1 MSTGTAQQAPF
12 PSADQEPQFLADY
25 YEHLAEE
32 DRQSYPSDTLAGR
45 AREHWQLA
53 QGRVPGEANVS
64 VVDEGSRSIVYI
76 VTDDM
81 PFLVDSV
88 TAEVVRQ
95 RLAIHLVVHP
105 MFVVTRRRSDHSLV
119 TVERV
124 PSQWG
129 LTSGDTATLPQLT
142 ALAAQGD
149 NVTSMES
156 WIAIETSRATAAQRE
171 EIVDGVHRVLRDVR
185 AAVDD
190 WQAMRTKAV
199 EIAEGLATVAGDDV
213 PDLEPTREL
222 LRWLDAGNF
231 TFLGYREYDL
241 VTAGGED
248 VLELVEGSGL
258 GLLRGDGAHT
268 LQHLTA
274 EGQAH
279 ARERRALVITKANS
293 RSTVH
298 RAAYLDYIGIKRF
311 DANGRVDGER
321 RFIGLF
327 ASSAY
332 TQSARS
338 VPIVR
343 DKLDA
348 VMRRS
353 GFPADSHS
361 GKDLLAILETYPRDE
376 LFQIDVDTL
385 LDTVLRI
392 QRLQERRRTRLF
404 LRPDIYGRF
413 MNAVVY
419 LPKDRYNTAV
429 RRRIEE
435 ELGRE
440 FHAESIDYD
449 AHMSESALARLY
461 FRIRLPKG
469 ATVGAADTSGLEQRL
484 VSATRSWSEG
494 IAQVLHEN
502 RPLEQAEHLAAVWG
516 EAFPA
521 SYRVDYSVEDALED
535 ITRFEAYALERAAA
549 DKAAEEEAPERPAV
563 HVYLPRGAGEDL
575 EEDARVKLYLLEPKS
590 LSQILPYFHN
600 LGLEVLDERP
610 FEIETADAREFFLYD
625 LGLKYPSGV
634 DPVSTGDLLADA
646 FGSAVSGETESDSL
660 DRLVLREGLRSRQ
673 VVLLR
678 SYAKY
683 MRQMGNT
690 NSFGFMADTL
700 LANAQVTRRLVAYFE
715 ARFDPTLGEAERT
728 ETVERLRGELAEA
741 LEQVPTLDADR
752 LLRTFINLIDAT
764 LRTNF
769 YLGRTYL
776 SIKLLPSMIEGLP
789 SPRPAYE
796 IWVYSPRVEGVHLR
810 FGKVA
815 RGGLR
820 WSDRRE
826 DFRTEI
832 LGLVKAQVVKNAV
845 IVPTGAKGGFFAK
858 RLPDPAL
865 DRAAWVAEGIES
877 YKTFIRGLLDITDN
891 RVAVPAAEAAADPAG
906 DAAAATEKVVPPTG
920 VVRHDEDDSYL
931 VVAADKGTA
940 TFSDIANGLAAEYGF
955 WLGDA
960 FASGGSVGYDHK
972 AMGITARGAWESV
985 KRHFSE
991 LDLDT
996 QTEDFTV
1003 VGVGDMSGDVFG
1015 NGMLLSEHIRL
1026 VAAFDHRHIF
1036 LDPTPDAAASFAER
1050 RRLFELPRSS
1060 WDDYSRELISAGGGV
1075 YPRSA
1080 KWIPVSDEVRAAL
1093 GLPEGTQ
1100 QLSVH
1105 EMLRAILLAP
1115 VDLFYNGG
1123 IGTYVK
1129 ASTETHGDVGDKA
1142 NDAIRVDGRD
1152 LRVKVVGEGGNL
1164 GFTQRGRIEAALQG
1178 VILNTDAIDNSAGVD
1193 CSDHEVNI
1201 KIFVDRMVAAG
1212 RLDEGERTDF
1222 LASMTDEVARL
1233 VLEDNIDQNILL
1245 VNDRAKVAEWS
1256 PSFERLMDW
1265 LEERADLKREL
1276 EALPSTGDLRR
1287 RLEQGQGLTSPE
1299 LSVLAAYAKIELTE
1313 SLRESDL
1320 ADDPWFR
1327 DTLRSY
1333 FPRQLAERFD
1343 EDLDTHPLRREIIAT
1358 VIANDM
1364 INLGGITFAFRTI
1377 EETSAAPESIA
1388 KAFVALREIYRLDE
1402 LTAELNALPASFPTE
1417 HWTAIQLD
1425 VRRLLDRAVRWLLH
1439 QGTSGRTIAEVVAKY
1454 APTMESLRARLLT
1467 FLRGQ
1472 DAERVG
1478 AWLERAREWELPEH
1492 LAHRW
1497 AELFESYAL
1506 LDVARIAET
1515 SEADV
1520 EDVASL
1526 YYTVFDRFRVD
1537 SLLERITSL
1546 PRRDRWQALARAAL
1560 RDDLYSTVADITRS
1574 IMETAP
1580 GSAAPEERLAVWEAD
1595 NREQLDR
1602 AATMF
1607 AEVNALESDDMA
1619 SLSVALRLLRSIVR
1633 H

>member
-1 MSTGTAQQAPF
+1 MSTGTAQQTPF
-12 PSADQEPQFLADY
+12 PSAEQESRFLAEY

-32 DRQSYPSDTLAGR
+32 DQQAYPSETLQER
-45 AREHWQLA
+45 AREHWKVA
-53 QGRVPGEANVS
+53 EGRVVGTANVAI
-64 VVDEGSRSIVYI
+64 VDEGGRSIVYI

-88 TAEVVRQ
+88 TAELVRQ
-95 RLAIHLVVHP
+95 HAPIHLVVHP
-105 MFVVTRRRSDHSLV
+105 MFVVTRRRSDDGIV
-119 TVERV
+119 AVDRV
-124 PSQWG
+124 PAQWG
-129 LTSGDTATLPQLT
+129 MTSGDTATMPLLS
-142 ALAAQGD
+142 ALIADGD
-149 NVTSMES
+149 NATHIES
-156 WIAIETSRATAAQRE
+156 WIAIETNRASASQKPE
-171 EIVDGVHRVLRDVR
+171 LIEGIQRVLGDVR
-185 AAVDD
+185 AAVED
-190 WQAMRTKAV
+190 WNPMRTKAL
-199 EIAEGLATVAGDDV
+199 EIADGLGTVAGAEDI
-213 PDLEPTREL
+213 PDLVPTQEL
-222 LRWLDAGNF
+222 LRWLEEGNF

-241 VTAGGED
+241 TTADGED

-258 GLLRGDGAHT
+258 GLLRGDGAHA

-274 EGQAH
+274 EGQEH

-298 RAAYLDYIGIKRF
+298 RPAYLDYIGIKRF
-311 DANGRVDGER
+311 DAQGRVDGER

-332 TQSARS
+332 TQSART
-338 VPIVR
+338 VPIVK
-343 DKLDA
+343 DKIDE

-353 GFPADSHS
+353 GFPSDSHS

-385 LDTVLRI
+385 LNTVTRI

-429 RRRIEE
+429 RRRIEQ
-435 ELGRE
+435 ELERE
-440 FHAESIDYD
+440 FHSSSIDYD
-449 AHMSESALARLY
+449 SHMSDSALARLY
-461 FRIRLPKG
+461 FRIRLPKSAEG
-469 ATVGAADTSGLEQRL
+469 GGVDLHSIDTAALEQRL
-484 VSATRSWSEG
+484 VTATRSWSEG

-502 RPLEQAEHLAAVWG
+502 RPLEQAEHLAAVWS
-516 EAFPA
+516 EAFPQ
-521 SYRVDYSVEDALED
+521 SYRIDYSIEDALD
-535 ITRFEAYALERAAA
+535 DLTRFEAYAAEQAALEAERA
-549 DKAAEEEAPERPAV
+549 EGEEAPERPAV
-563 HVYLPRGAGEDL
+563 HVYLPQGAGESL
-575 EEDARVKLYLLEPKS
+575 EEDARVKLYLFEPKS

-610 FEIETADAREFFLYD
+610 FEITTGDEREFFLYD
-625 LGLKYPSGV
+625 LGLKYPAGV
-634 DPVSTGDLLADA
+634 DPLATGKLLADA
-646 FGSAVSGETESDSL
+646 FGAALAGETESDGL

-673 VVLLR
+673 VVVLR
-678 SYAKY
+678 AYAKY
-683 MRQMGNT
+683 MRQTGNT
-690 NSFGFMADTL
+690 NSLGFIADTL
-700 LANAQVTRRLVAYFE
+700 LNNAEVTRRLVAYFE
-715 ARFDPTLGEAERT
+715 ARFDPQVADGEREQVTAQVTAE
-728 ETVERLRGELAEA
+728 LMAELEK
-741 LEQVPTLDADR
+741 VPTLDADR
-752 LLRTFINLIDAT
+752 LLRTFINLIEAT

-769 YLGRTYL
+769 YLGRNYL
-776 SIKLLPSMIEGLP
+776 SLKLRPSQIEGLP
-789 SPRPAYE
+789 SPKPAYE

-858 RLPDPAL
+858 RLPDPAA
-865 DRAAWVAEGIES
+865 DRAAWLAEGVES

-891 RVAVPAAEAAADPAG
+891 RVTTEAG
-906 DAAAATEKVVPPTG
+906 EQVVPPAG
-920 VVRHDEDDSYL
+920 VVRHDDDDSYL

-940 TFSDIANGLAAEYGF
+940 TFSDIANGLSAEYGF

-991 LDLDT
+991 LDHDT

-1036 LDPTPDAAASFAER
+1036 LDPTPDAASSYAER

-1060 WDDYSRELISAGGGV
+1060 WDDYDRDLISAGGGV

-1080 KWIPVSDEVRAAL
+1080 KWIPVSEEVRTAL
-1093 GLPEGTQ
+1093 GLPEGTT
-1100 QLSVH
+1100 QLSVA
-1105 EMLRAILLAP
+1105 EMLKAVLLAP

-1129 ASTETHGDVGDKA
+1129 ASTETNAEVGDKA

-1178 VILNTDAIDNSAGVD
+1178 VILNTDAMDNSAGVD
-1193 CSDHEVNI
+1193 TSDHEVNI

-1212 RLDEGERTDF
+1212 KLQASERTDF
-1222 LASMTDEVARL
+1222 LASMTGEVARL
-1233 VLEDNIDQNILL
+1233 VLADNIDQNILL
-1245 VNDRAKVAEWS
+1245 VNDRAKVVEWS

-1265 LEERADLKREL
+1265 LEKEADLKRDL
-1276 EALPSTGDLRR
+1276 EALPSTGELQKRV
-1287 RLEQGQGLTSPE
+1287 EQGQGLTSPE

-1313 SLRESDL
+1313 ALRESDL

-1327 DTLRSY
+1327 DTLRKY
-1333 FPRQLAERFD
+1333 FPSEIGERFD
-1343 EDLDTHPLRREIIAT
+1343 EELDSHPLRREIIAT
-1358 VIANDM
+1358 AVANDM

-1377 EETSAAPESIA
+1377 EETSATPAAVA
-1388 KAFVALREIYRLDE
+1388 KAFVALREVYRLDE
-1402 LTAELNALPASFPTE
+1402 LTDAVNAMPASFPTE
-1417 HWTAIQLD
+1417 HWTMVHLD
-1425 VRRLLDRAVRWLLH
+1425 IRRLLDRAVRWLLH
-1439 QGTSGRTIAEVVAKY
+1439 QGTAGKTIAEVVGQYGPPLA
-1454 APTMESLRARLLT
+1454 TLRARLLDY
-1467 FLRGQ
+1467 LRGQ
-1472 DAERVG
+1472 DAARVMS
-1478 AWLERAREWELPEH
+1478 WLERGRSWGLPEE
-1492 LAHRW
+1492 LAKRW
-1497 AELFESYAL
+1497 AELFESFAL
-1506 LDVARIAET
+1506 LDVARIAQST
-1515 SEADV
+1515 GSPV
-1520 EDVASL
+1520 EQVAAV

-1537 SLLERITSL
+1537 DLLERITAL

-1560 RDDLYSTVADITRS
+1560 RDDLYATVADFTRS
-1574 IMETAP
+1574 VMDAAP
-1580 GSAAPEERLAVWEAD
+1580 DSAAPDARLAVWEEA

-1602 AATMF
+1602 AAAMF

>member
-1 MSTGTAQQAPF
+1 MSTGTAQQTPF
-12 PSADQEPQFLADY
+12 PTSEQEPRFLADY
-25 YEHLAEE
+25 YEHLADE
-32 DRQSYPSDTLAGR
+32 DRQSYSTETLAER
-45 AREHWQLA
+45 ARRHRNLA
-53 QGRVPGEANVS
+53 EQRNAGTAKIEI
-64 VVDEGSRSIVYI
+64 VDEGGRSIVYI

-88 TAEVVRQ
+88 SAELIRAHC
-95 RLAIHLVVHP
+95 AIHLVVHP
-105 MFVVTRRRSDHSLV
+105 MFVVTRRRDDGVLV
-119 TVERV
+119 GVERV
-124 PSQWG
+124 PAQWG
-129 LTSGDTATLPQLT
+129 LASGDTAALPKLSH
-142 ALAAQGD
+142 LVSDGD
-149 NVTSMES
+149 VTTHMES
-156 WIAIETSRATAAQRE
+156 WITIETDRISAARKNELRE
-171 EIVDGVHRVLRDVR
+171 GIRRVLGDVR
-185 AAVDD
+185 SAVDD
-190 WQAMRTKAV
+190 WQPMRAKAL
-199 EIAEGLATVAGDDV
+199 EIARSLDKVVGGEDIA
-213 PDLEPTREL
+213 DLKPTQEL
-222 LRWLDAGNF
+222 LHWLEAGNF

-241 VTAGGED
+241 KTENGED

-258 GLLRGDGAHT
+258 GLLRGDGAHA

-279 ARERRALVITKANS
+279 ARERRALNVTKANS

-298 RAAYLDYIGIKRF
+298 RPAYLDYVGIKRF
-311 DANGRVDGER
+311 DAEGQVDGER

-338 VPIVR
+338 VPIVK
-343 DKLDA
+343 DKIES
-348 VMRRS
+348 VMRQS

-376 LFQIDVDTL
+376 LFQMDAKL
-385 LDTVLRI
+385 LFDTVMRI
-392 QRLQERRRTRLF
+392 QLLQERRRTRLF
-404 LRPDIYGRF
+404 LRPDLFGRF

-429 RRRIEE
+429 RRRIEV
-435 ELGRE
+435 ELEKE
-440 FHAESIDYD
+440 FHSDQIDYD
-449 AHMSESALARLY
+449 AHLSESALARLY

-469 ATVGAADTSGLEQRL
+469 ASAKEVDMNALEQRL
-484 VSATRSWSEG
+484 VTATRSWAEG

-502 RPLEQAEHLAAVWG
+502 RTLDEAEHLAAVWS

-521 SYRVDYSVEDALED
+521 AYRVDYSIEDALDDIQWFED
-535 ITRFEAYALERAAA
+535 YATERE
-549 DKAAEEEAPERPAV
+549 AAEKAEGEEMPERPAV
-563 HVYLPRGAGEDL
+563 RVYVPEGVGAEL

-600 LGLEVLDERP
+600 LGLEVLDEKP
-610 FEIETADAREFFLYD
+610 FEIETADARDFFLYD
-625 LGLKYPSGV
+625 LGLKYPAQV
-634 DPVSTGDLLADA
+634 DPLATGDLLADA
-646 FGSAVSGETESDSL
+646 FGAALAGETESDLL
-660 DRLVLREGLRSRQ
+660 DRLVLREGMSSRQ
-673 VVLLR
+673 VVILR

-683 MRQMGNT
+683 MRQTGNT
-690 NSFGFMADTL
+690 NSLGFIADTL
-700 LANAQVTRRLVAYFE
+700 LANSAVTRRLIALFE
-715 ARFDPTLGEAERT
+715 ARFDPSLAEDERT
-728 ETVERLRGELAEA
+728 AASERLRAELVEA

-752 LLRTFINLIDAT
+752 LLRTFINLIEAT

-769 YLGRTYL
+769 YLGKSYL
-776 SIKLLPSMIEGLP
+776 SLKLRPADIVGLP
-789 SPRPAYE
+789 SPKPLFE

-858 RLPDPAL
+858 RLPNPAV
-865 DRAAWVAEGIES
+865 DRAAWLAEGIES
-877 YKTFIRGLLDITDN
+877 YKTFIRGLLDLTDN
-891 RVAVPAAEAAADPAG
+891 RVTAPGEG
-906 DAAAATEKVVPPTG
+906 ERVVPPAA
-920 VVRHDEDDSYL
+920 VVRHDDDDPYL

-940 TFSDIANGLAAEYGF
+940 TFSDIANGISAEYGF

-991 LDLDT
+991 LDVDT

-1026 VAAFDHRHIF
+1026 VAAFDHRHLF
-1036 LDPTPDAAASFAER
+1036 LDPNPDPTTSFAER
-1050 RRLFELPRSS
+1050 RRLFDLPRSS
-1060 WDDYSRELISAGGGV
+1060 WDDYNKDLLSPGGGV
-1075 YPRSA
+1075 FPRTA
-1080 KWIPVSDEVRAAL
+1080 KWIPVSPEVREAL
-1093 GLPEGTQ
+1093 GLPEETK
-1100 QLSVH
+1100 QLSVN
-1105 EMLRAILLAP
+1105 EILRAILLAP
-1115 VDLFYNGG
+1115 VDLLYNGG

-1129 ASTETHGDVGDKA
+1129 ASTETHAQVGDKA
-1142 NDAIRVDGRD
+1142 NDGIRVDGRE

-1212 RLDEGERTDF
+1212 KLAESERAGF
-1222 LASMTDEVARL
+1222 LASMTDDVGRL

-1245 VNDRAKVAEWS
+1245 VNDRALVAPLS
-1256 PSFERLMDW
+1256 PALERLMDW
-1265 LEERADLKREL
+1265 LEVNADLSREL
-1276 EALPSTGDLRR
+1276 EALPTTAELHR

-1299 LSVLAAYAKIELTE
+1299 LSVLAAYAKIELAK
-1313 SLRESDL
+1313 SLLESDL
-1320 ADDPWFR
+1320 ADDPWFE
-1327 DTLRSY
+1327 DTLRNY
-1333 FPRQLAERFD
+1333 FPAELRERFGS
-1343 EDLDTHPLRREIIAT
+1343 ELDTHPLRREIIST
-1358 VIANDM
+1358 IVANDM
-1364 INLGGITFAFRTI
+1364 VNLGGITFAFRAI
-1377 EETSAAPESIA
+1377 EETSATDAAVA
-1388 KAFVALREIYRLDE
+1388 KAFVALREVYKLDE
-1402 LTAELNALPASFPTE
+1402 MTDALNALPASFPTE
-1417 HWTAIQLD
+1417 HWTAIHHD
-1425 VRRLLDRAVRWLLH
+1425 IRRLLDRAVRWLIH
-1439 QGTSGRTIAEVVAKY
+1439 QGTSGRTIGEVVELY
-1454 APTMESLRARLLT
+1454 AGPTAALRARLLQ

-1472 DAERVG
+1472 DAVRV
-1478 AWLERAREWELPEH
+1478 ASWLERANEWGLPKG

-1506 LDVARIAET
+1506 LDIARIAQT
-1515 SEADV
+1515 SDESV
-1520 EDVASL
+1520 EEIAGV
-1526 YYTVFDRFRVD
+1526 YYTVFDRFTVD
-1537 SLLERITSL
+1537 ALLERITAL

-1560 RDDLYSTVADITRS
+1560 RDDLYSTVADMTRS
-1574 IMETAP
+1574 IMEMSPAGT
-1580 GSAAPEERLAVWEAD
+1580 APEERLAAWEAE
-1595 NREQLDR
+1595 NAESLGR

-1607 AEVNALESDDMA
+1607 REVNALESDDMA

>member
-1 MSTGTAQQAPF
+1 MSTGTAQQTPF
-12 PSADQEPQFLADY
+12 PSADQESRFLANY

-32 DRQSYPSDTLAGR
+32 DRQAYSAEALAER
-45 AREHWQLA
+45 ARQHWA
-53 QGRVPGEANVS
+53 VAEGRETGTANIAVT
-64 VVDEGSRSIVYI
+64 DEGGRSVVYI

-88 TAEVVRQ
+88 SAELVREG
-95 RLAIHLVVHP
+95 APIHLVVHP
-105 MFVVTRRRSDHSLV
+105 MFVVTRRKSDGMLV
-119 TVERV
+119 AVDRV
-124 PSQWG
+124 PAQWG
-129 LTSGDTATLPQLT
+129 MTSGDTATMPLLS
-142 ALAAQGD
+142 ALVSDGD
-149 NVTSMES
+149 NATHIES
-156 WIAIETSRATAAQRE
+156 WIAVETNRASAAVKTQLIEGIR
-171 EIVDGVHRVLRDVR
+171 RVLGDVR

-190 WQAMRTKAV
+190 WQPMRAKAL
-199 EIAEGLATVAGDDV
+199 EIADGLGSVAGAEDI
-213 PDLEPTREL
+213 PDLTSTQDL

-241 VTAGGED
+241 KSVNGED
-248 VLELVEGSGL
+248 VLELVDGSGL
-258 GLLRGDGAHT
+258 GLLRGEGSHA

-279 ARERRALVITKANS
+279 ARERRALNITKANS

-298 RAAYLDYIGIKRF
+298 RRTYLDYIGIKRF
-311 DANGRVDGER
+311 DAQGQVDGER

-332 TQSARS
+332 TQSART
-338 VPIVR
+338 VPIVK
-343 DKLDA
+343 DKIDE

-376 LFQIDVDTL
+376 LMQIDTETL
-385 LDTVLRI
+385 LETVTRI
-392 QRLQERRRTRLF
+392 HRLQERRRTRLF

-429 RRRIEE
+429 RRRIEQ
-435 ELGRE
+435 ELAKE
-440 FHAESIDYD
+440 FHSSSIDYD
-449 AHMSESALARLY
+449 SQMSDSALARLY
-461 FRIRLPKG
+461 FRIRLPKDTES
-469 ATVGAADTSGLEQRL
+469 APVDLAAVDRDALEQRL
-484 VSATRSWSEG
+484 VTATRSWSEG

-502 RPLEQAEHLAAVWG
+502 RPLDAAEHLAAVWG

-521 SYRVDYSVEDALED
+521 SYRVDFGIDDALED
-535 ITRFEAYALERAAA
+535 ITRFEEYAAQRVGGEAAA
-549 DKAAEEEAPERPAV
+549 DGASAALSERPAV
-563 HVYLPRGAGEDL
+563 HVYLPHDDGEAL
-575 EEDARVKLYLLEPKS
+575 EEDARVKLYLFEPKS

-610 FEIETADAREFFLYD
+610 FEIETGDSREFFLYD
-625 LGLKYPSGV
+625 LGLKYPAGV
-634 DPVSTGDLLADA
+634 DPLSTGGLLAES
-646 FGSAVSGETESDSL
+646 FGQALAGETESDNI

-673 VVLLR
+673 AQILR
-678 SYAKY
+678 AYAKY
-683 MRQMGNT
+683 MRQIGNM
-690 NSFGFMADTL
+690 NSYGFIADTL
-700 LANAQVTRRLVAYFE
+700 LGNADVTRRLVAYFE
-715 ARFDPTLGEAERT
+715 ARFDPELGDAERAERSAQIKT
-728 ETVERLRGELAEA
+728 ELVDA

-752 LLRTFINLIDAT
+752 LLRTFINLIDST
-764 LRTNF
+764 LRTNY
-769 YLGRTYL
+769 YLGHSYL
-776 SIKLLPSMIEGLP
+776 SFKLRPGQIEGLP
-789 SPRPAYE
+789 SPKPAYE

-845 IVPTGAKGGFFAK
+845 IVPTGAKGGFYAK
-858 RLPDPAL
+858 RLPDPSR
-865 DRAAWVAEGIES
+865 DRAAWLAEGVES

-891 RVAVPAAEAAADPAG
+891 RLTVVG
-906 DAAAATEKVVPPTG
+906 DNGVATEQVVPPAG
-920 VVRHDEDDSYL
+920 VVRHDDDDTYL

-940 TFSDIANGLAAEYGF
+940 SFSDIANGLSLDYGF

-1050 RRLFELPRSS
+1050 RRLFNLPRSS
-1060 WDDYSRELISAGGGV
+1060 WDDYDRALISAGGGV
-1075 YPRSA
+1075 FPRSA

-1093 GLPEGTQ
+1093 GLPDGTT
-1100 QLSVH
+1100 QLSVTD
-1105 EMLRAILLAP
+1105 MLRAVLLAP

-1123 IGTYVK
+1123 IGTYFK
-1129 ASTETHGDVGDKA
+1129 ASTETNAEVGDKA
-1142 NDAIRVDGRD
+1142 NDAIRIDGRD

-1164 GFTQRGRIEAALQG
+1164 GFTQHGRIEAALQG
-1178 VILNTDAIDNSAGVD
+1178 VIINTDAIDNSAGVD
-1193 CSDHEVNI
+1193 TSDHEVNI

-1212 RLDEGERTDF
+1212 KLSAAERAAF
-1222 LASMTDEVARL
+1222 LATMTDEVGRL
-1233 VLEDNIDQNILL
+1233 VLADNVDQNILL
-1245 VNDRAKVAEWS
+1245 VNDRARVVEWS

-1265 LEERADLKREL
+1265 LEKEADLNRDIES
-1276 EALPSTGDLRR
+1276 LPTTAQLHK
-1287 RLEQGQGLTSPE
+1287 RLEQGQGLTAPE
-1299 LSVLAAYAKIELTE
+1299 LSVLVAYAKIELTE
-1313 SLRESDL
+1313 ALRDSNL
-1320 ADDPWFR
+1320 ADDPWFK
-1327 DTLRSY
+1327 DTLRNY
-1333 FPRQLAERFD
+1333 FPVEIAERFGD
-1343 EDLDTHPLRREIIAT
+1343 ELDSHPLRREIIAT
-1358 VIANDM
+1358 VVANDM

-1377 EETSAAPESIA
+1377 EETSATPAAVA
-1388 KAFVALREIYRLDE
+1388 KAFVALREVYRLDE
-1402 LTAELNALPASFPTE
+1402 MTDELNALPASFPTE
-1417 HWTAIQLD
+1417 HWTAIHLD

-1439 QGTSGRTIAEVVAKY
+1439 QGTSGQDIAGVVDTY
-1454 APTMESLRARLLT
+1454 RAPLAALRSKLLNY
-1467 FLRGQ
+1467 LRGQ

-1478 AWLERAREWELPEH
+1478 SWLEKARTWGLPEG

-1506 LDVARIAET
+1506 LDVARIAQT
-1515 SEADV
+1515 TGAGV
-1520 EDVASL
+1520 EQVAGV
-1526 YYTVFDRFRVD
+1526 YYTVFNRFQID
-1537 SLLERITSL
+1537 SLLERITAL
-1546 PRRDRWQALARAAL
+1546 PRRDRWEALARAAL
-1560 RDDLYSTVADITRS
+1560 RDDLYSTVSDFTRS
-1574 IMETAP
+1574 VMD
-1580 GSAAPEERLAVWEAD
+1580 AAPDSLSPDARLEVWAGE
-1595 NREQLDR
+1595 NRDQLDR
-1602 AATMF
+1602 AAAMF
-1607 AEVNALESDDMA
+1607 AEVNSLERDDMA